1 MTSVLTSII
10 SGVRED
16 LAVRMQNVSIE
27 TLQAQIA
34 KLPPALPA
42 AQLLSNRSFS
52 VIAEVKRASPSKGHL
67 AQISDP
73 AQLALDYQSGGA
85 QVISVLTEERRFGG
99 TLADL
104 DAVRSKVSI
113 PVLRKDFMVE
123 DYQVWEARAH
133 GADLILLIV
142 AALSDAEL
150 DRLNSLALT
159 LGMSVLVEVHDAQE
173 LARALALNPVLVG
186 VNARNLK
193 TLEVD
198 LATCFELLP
207 LIPEHVVAIAESGIS
222 STQEVQD
229 LANCGAQAVLV
240 GEALVTGGTPS
251 ETVREWTQAGELA
264 RANYLLNGS

>member
-1 MTSVLTSII
+1 MTSVLASII

-16 LAVRMQNVSIE
+16 LAVRIQNVSIE
-27 TLQAQIA
+27 TLQSQIED
-34 KLPPALPA
+34 LPRALPA
-42 AQLLSNRSFS
+42 AKLLRNRSFS

-67 AQISDP
+67 SEIADP
-73 AQLALDYQSGGA
+73 AQLALDYQTGGA
-85 QVISVLTEERRFGG
+85 QVISVLTEGRRFNG

-104 DAVRSKVSI
+104 DAVRRKVSV
-113 PVLRKDFMVE
+113 PVLRKDFTVD

-142 AALSDAEL
+142 AALTDSEL
-150 DRLNSLALT
+150 IRLNALALE
-159 LGMSVLVEVHDAQE
+159 LGMSVLVEVHDANE
-173 LARALALNPVLVG
+173 LARALTIKPALVG

-198 LATCFELLP
+198 LAICHQLLP
-207 LIPEHVVAIAESGIS
+207 LIPDHIVAIAESGIS

-251 ETVREWTQAGELA
+251 ETVREWTQVGEQA
-264 RANYLLNGS
+264 RANYLLNRS

>member
-1 MTSVLTSII
+1 M
-10 SGVRED
+10 RED
-16 LAVRMQNVSIE
+16 LALRMQNVSIE

-73 AQLALDYQSGGA
+73 AQLALDYQNGGA
-85 QVISVLTEERRFGG
+85 QSYQRANRRAQVGG

-133 GADLILLIV
+133 GADLI
-142 AALSDAEL
+142 
-150 DRLNSLALT
+150 
-159 LGMSVLVEVHDAQE
+159 
-173 LARALALNPVLVG
+173 
-186 VNARNLK
+186 
-193 TLEVD
+193 
-198 LATCFELLP
+198 
-207 LIPEHVVAIAESGIS
+207 
-222 STQEVQD
+222 
-229 LANCGAQAVLV
+229 
-240 GEALVTGGTPS
+240 
-251 ETVREWTQAGELA
+251 
-264 RANYLLNGS
+264 Y